1 MGLHDRIKGGDPGNG
16 TPPDG
21 EQPVPLPRPSLAAE
35 EATPKA
41 NTDPYGELKTAIHT
55 ACIAKLGPQLF
66 TTQTTEDLSERVL
79 REVTEQ
85 LALDR
90 TPLTREERRRIVR
103 EITDDILGYGPLEPL
118 LNDDSVTEVMVNN
131 FDQIYIERDGKIE
144 RSETTFADNAHL
156 MRIIDK
162 IVSQIGRRIDESSPM
177 VDARLPD
184 GSRVNAIIPPLALKG
199 PTLTIRKFSR
209 DPYTMDDLIGFGSIT
224 PKAAQFLA
232 ACARGKLN
240 VLISGGT
247 GTGKTTTL
255 NAVSAFIPGD
265 ERIVTIEDAAELQLQ
280 QEHVITLEARPPNIE
295 GQGEVRIREL
305 VRNAL
310 RMRPD
315 RIIVGEVRGAETLDM
330 LQAMNTGH
338 EGSLTTIHAN
348 SPRDAL
354 SRLETLVLTA
364 GVDLPLR
371 AIREQISSAFDLLVQ
386 ITRLVDGSRR
396 VSHITEVLRME
407 SEVITLQDIFIAKPP
422 DEETAVMTNA
432 TRLISPLGCTGLK
445 PHFLEKLAAH
455 GVVLPPTFFEE
466 DETAVR
472 STLAAAS
479 FGGFS

>member
-1 MGLHDRIKGGDPGNG
+1 
-16 TPPDG
+16 
-21 EQPVPLPRPSLAAE
+21 
-35 EATPKA
+35 
-41 NTDPYGELKTAIHT
+41 
-55 ACIAKLGPQLF
+55 
-66 TTQTTEDLSERVL
+66 VL
-79 REVTEQ
+79 RAVTEQ
-85 LALDR
+85 LTLDR
-90 TPLTREERRRIVR
+90 TPLTREERRQLVR
-103 EITDDILGYGPLEPL
+103 EITDDILGYGPLEPFL
-118 LNDDSVTEVMVNN
+118 RDDSVTEVMVNAY
-131 FDQIYIERDGKIE
+131 DRIYVE
-144 RSETTFADNAHL
+144 RSGRLERTPAAFVDNAHL

-162 IVSQIGRRIDESSPM
+162 IVSQVGRREDESSPM

-184 GSRVNAIIPPLALKG
+184 GSRVNAIIPPLALRG
-199 PTLTIRKFSR
+199 PTLTVRKFAR
-209 DPYTMDDLIGFGSIT
+209 DPYTMNDLIGFGTVTGKS
-224 PKAAQFLA
+224 AQFLS
-232 ACARGKLN
+232 ACVRGKLN

-255 NAVSAFIPGD
+255 NALSAFVPND

-280 QEHVITLEARPPNIE
+280 QEHVITLESRPPNIE

-386 ITRLVDGSRR
+386 IQRLVDGSRR
-396 VSHITEVLRME
+396 ITHVTEVLRME
-407 SEVITLQDIFIAKPP
+407 SDVITLQDIFAAKPP
-422 DEETAVMTNA
+422 DEEHTPGAGRS
-432 TRLISPLGCTGLK
+432 RLLSPLQATGLK
-445 PHFLEKLAAH
+445 PHFLEKLAAN
-455 GVVLPPTFFEE
+455 GVVLPPSFFGMEE
-466 DETAVR
+466 NGEAPR
-472 STLAAAS
+472 SAFSATS
-479 FGGFS
+479 FEGAFE